1 MQAKMQNLEIT
12 HKVEI
17 NNLNNKVE
25 LLSKKVHMLE
35 SKLKSDIKCPE
46 NSISGSVKE
55 VKVTANEEKTES
67 KQNMSS
73 ESKDNVYKCD
83 QCQFTFKRKKNLQKH
98 IHNKHLKNAI
108 KCTKCKNSFDSEK
121 ELKNHMSK
129 KHTKHKS
136 VNNDDSV
143 PVKGNKTEQNSSKDD
158 DHKVYSEES
167 DSESDILE
175 PYICPECGKECED
188 LEDFSDHFKHA
199 HNL

>member
-1 MQAKMQNLEIT
+1 MQ
-12 HKVEI
+12 
-17 NNLNNKVE
+17 
-25 LLSKKVHMLE
+25 
-35 SKLKSDIKCPE
+35 
-46 NSISGSVKE
+46 
-55 VKVTANEEKTES
+55 
-67 KQNMSS
+67 
-73 ESKDNVYKCD
+73 
-83 QCQFTFKRKKNLQKH
+83 F
-98 IHNKHLKNAI
+98 

-121 ELKNHMSK
+121 ELNNHMSE

-143 PVKGNKTEQNSSKDD
+143 PVKGNKTKQNSSKND